1 MTPHPSKDGRKA
13 LTRDEILA
21 KAIELID
28 ADGLEALS
36 MRRLGEALG
45 VEAMALYH
53 HFPNKD
59 AILDGVARR
68 IVMGADPELVER
80 SMSMYQ
86 RLVTPRADAEEPA
99 EDWKA
104 AMRLGLAVRVAAVQ
118 SHPRAGALFMGRQ
131 YTSPQSLP
139 QFEAPLVIL
148 KVAGFRGQALVDA
161 AHAIFAYA
169 AGWFVLA
176 SGEGGSYSGPSDETV
191 AVAREAAPLAAE
203 LAPQLRDWSRGFD
216 EGLSALLDGLE
227 ARLAS

>member
-1 MTPHPSKDGRKA
+1 
-13 LTRDEILA
+13 
-21 KAIELID
+21 
-28 ADGLEALS
+28 
-36 MRRLGEALG
+36 
-45 VEAMALYH
+45 MALYH

-148 KVAGFRGQALVDA
+148 KVAGFRGQGLVDA